1 MKKTSKYL
9 GSALAVSS
17 VIGAS
22 AATVAAQTNIT
33 FKIPAGPIEGIV
45 QEFEKLTGL
54 KVILVTP
61 EIGKVQSPGVAGAMT
76 IDKAVD
82 ALLAGTKLRAMFGP
96 KTLTLDVSMAE
107 YQVTV
112 NGETMLA
119 SPKSTQPLRDTPQT
133 VAVIPQQLF
142 NQQGATTLREV
153 LRNTPGITM
162 SIGEGGSGGTS
173 SGDNILIRGFA
184 ARNDIYVDG
193 ARDVGLA
200 NRDSFNLETVEVAKG
215 PAGVTAGR
223 GATGGSINLVT
234 KQASLF
240 NSASVRLTGGTAD
253 TKRGT
258 FDANRALTNTI
269 AVRVN
274 GMWQDSGYAG
284 RDVANYKSWGFSP
297 AISFGL
303 GTSTQLGLNY
313 SHVQENNLPDWGIPA
328 LLPDVAIA
336 NHVTVNDLD
345 WSNYYGIASRD
356 FEKVK
361 SDLFTATL
369 SRKISTAMRVRNLTR
384 FGKNWR
390 DMVMQAP
397 RPATTVAGQGSA
409 DPGYNASVAQ
419 IRRSDVKFQNRDD
432 KVFTNQTDFSAIFR
446 TGDLAHTLDAGV
458 EITREWQPTYA
469 MIDNFAN
476 GRPPVTDLFNPTP
489 FDTYRPSIVKSGAS
503 TDATSE
509 TNAVYVFDTIKF
521 KRFQADLGLRYDY
534 VNADY
539 TNVTTTNVTTQ
550 FNRTDKVTT
559 GRAGLVFKPV
569 PAGTLYVAYST
580 AFYPSFDGTLGITMA
595 ATGVNAS
602 SLKPEM
608 MENMEAGVKWVARE
622 LLLVQAAVFQMEKT
636 NARTVDGGGNQVLA
650 GDQRVRGAEFNVTG
664 HIMPNWA
671 IFSGLSV
678 MRGKVIASG
687 VAVEVGSELAYV
699 PHVSFNLFSSYNF
712 PKGLT
717 VGAGVNHES
726 GHFHNQTGGF
736 LFVSGATA
744 QPKYVENAAVIQ
756 AATKFW
762 TANAMASYAVNKH
775 LNLQVNL
782 NNIFNERYADRSYDR
797 HFLPGPTRQLLVNSI
812 VTW

>member
-1 MKKTSKYL
+1 MKKTSKFL
-9 GSALAVSS
+9 GSALAVSGVVAGSS
-17 VIGAS
+17 V
-22 AATVAAQTNIT
+22 ATAAQSNIT
-33 FKIPAGPIEGIV
+33 FKIPAGPIDSVIA
-45 QEFEKLTGL
+45 EFQRLTGL
-54 KVILVTP
+54 KVIMGEP
-61 EIGKVQSPGVAGAMT
+61 EIGKIQTNGVAGSMSVE
-76 IDKAVD
+76 KAVD
-82 ALLAGTKLRAMFGP
+82 ALLAGTKIRATFGP
-96 KTLTLDVSMAE
+96 KTLTLNISQVS
-107 YQVTV
+107 YQVSVT
-112 NGETMLA
+112 GDTMLA

-173 SGDNILIRGFA
+173 SGDNVLIRGFS

-193 ARDVGLA
+193 TRDVGLV

-215 PAGVTAGR
+215 PGGVTAGR

-240 NSASVRLTGGTAD
+240 NAASVRITGGTAD

-258 FDANRALTNTI
+258 LDVNRAINDKI

-284 RDVANYKSWGFSP
+284 RDVAKYKSWGFSP

-303 GTSTQLGLNY
+303 GTPTQVTLNY
-313 SHVQENNLPDWGIPA
+313 SRMKQNNTPDWGIPT

-356 FEKVK
+356 FEKTT
-361 SDLFTATL
+361 SDLVTATL
-369 SRKISTAMRVRNLTR
+369 SHKISAAMRVRNLTR
-384 FGKNWR
+384 FGKNYR
-390 DMVMQAP
+390 DSVMQAP
-397 RPATTVAGQGSA
+397 RPATTTAGQGPE
-409 DPGYNASVAQ
+409 DPGYNKNVAQ
-419 IRRSDVKFQNRDD
+419 LRRSDVKFQNRDD
-432 KVFTNQTDFSAIFR
+432 KNFTNQTDFSSTFR
-446 TGDLAHTLDAGV
+446 TGDLTHAFDAGV

-469 MIDNFAN
+469 MIDNFAF

-489 FDTYRPSIVKSGAS
+489 YDTYRPSLVRSGAS
-503 TDATSE
+503 TDATSN
-509 TNAVYVFDTIKF
+509 TNAVYDFDNIKF
-521 KRFQADLGLRYDY
+521 KQLAFDLGLRYDD
-534 VNADY
+534 VSAKY
-539 TNVTTTNVTTQ
+539 TNVTTANVTTN

-559 GRAGLVFKPV
+559 GRASILFKPV
-569 PAGTLYVAYST
+569 PAGTLYAAYST
-580 AFYPSFDGTLGITMA
+580 AFYPSFDGTLGITLA
-595 ATGVNAS
+595 ATGLNSS
-602 SLKPEM
+602 SLTPEM
-608 MENMEAGVKWVARE
+608 MENIEGGAKWVLRQ

-636 NARTVDGGGNQVLA
+636 NARTVDGAGNQVLA

-664 HIMPNWA
+664 HIMPNWSV
-671 IFSGLSV
+671 FSGLSL

-699 PHVSFNLFSSYNF
+699 PHVSFNFFTSYEW
-712 PKGLT
+712 PKGLSI
-717 VGAGVNHES
+717 GAGVNHES

-756 AATKFW
+756 DKTEFW
-762 TANAMASYAVNKH
+762 TANAMAAYAVNKH
-775 LNLQVNL
+775 LNLQANL

-812 VTW
+812 VSW

>member
-1 MKKTSKYL
+1 M
-9 GSALAVSS
+9 ALAASS
-17 VIGAS
+17 AV
-22 AATVAAQTNIT
+22 AATAIDANAQTKIT
-33 FKIPAGPIEGIV
+33 FKIPAGPIDSIIA
-45 QEFEKLTGL
+45 EFQKLTGL
-54 KVILVTP
+54 KVILATP
-61 EIGKVQSPGVAGAMT
+61 EIGLIQTPGVAGSLT
-76 IDKAVD
+76 VQQAVD
-82 ALLAGTKLRAMFGP
+82 ALLAGTKIKAIFGP
-96 KTLTLDVSMAE
+96 KTLTLDVSEMS
-107 YQVTV
+107 YQVNV
-112 NGETMLA
+112 SGDTMLA

-193 ARDVGLA
+193 SRDVGLL

-215 PAGVTAGR
+215 PSGATAGR

-240 NSASVRLTGGTAD
+240 NATSVRLTGGTAD

-258 FDANRALTNTI
+258 VDVNRALNSTI

-284 RDVANYKSWGFSP
+284 RDVAKYKSWGFAP

-303 GTSTQLGLNY
+303 GTPTQITFNY
-313 SHVQENNLPDWGIPA
+313 SRMKQNNTPDWGIPA

-356 FEKVK
+356 YEKTT
-361 SDLFTATL
+361 SDLVTATI
-369 SRKISTAMRVRNLTR
+369 SRKISAALRARNLTR
-384 FGKNWR
+384 FGKNYR

-397 RPATTVAGQGSA
+397 RPATTNAGQGPE
-409 DPGYNASVAQ
+409 DPGYNKNVAQ

-432 KVFTNQTDFSAIFR
+432 KSFTNQTDLSAMFR
-446 TGDLAHTLDAGV
+446 TGDLSHTLDAGL

-469 MIDNFAN
+469 MIDNFAF

-489 FDTYRPSIVKSGAS
+489 YDFYRPSLVRSGAS
-503 TDATSE
+503 TDAQSD
-509 TNAVYVFDTIKF
+509 TNAAYVFDTIKF
-521 KRFQADLGLRYDY
+521 KRVQADLGLRFDN
-534 VNADY
+534 VTADY
-539 TNVTTTNVTTQ
+539 TNITVANVKTT
-550 FNRTDKVTT
+550 FHRTDNVTT
-559 GRAGLVFKPV
+559 GRAAILFKPV
-569 PAGTLYVAYST
+569 PAGTLYAAYST

-595 ATGVNAS
+595 ATGVNSS

-608 MENMEAGVKWVARE
+608 MENIEAGVKWVSRE
-622 LLLVQAAVFQMEKT
+622 LLLIQASIFQMEKT
-636 NARTVDGGGNQVLA
+636 NARTVDGAGNQVLA
-650 GDQRVRGAEFNVTG
+650 GDQRVRGAEINVTG
-664 HIMPNWA
+664 HVIPNWS
-671 IFSGLSV
+671 IFSGLSL
-678 MRGKVIASG
+678 MRGRVIASG

-699 PHVSFNLFSSYNF
+699 PHVSFNLFSSYDF
-712 PKGLT
+712 AMGLSI
-717 VGAGVNHES
+717 GAGVNHES

-756 AATKFW
+756 SATKFW
-762 TANAMASYAVNKH
+762 TANAVASFAVNEH
-775 LNLQVNL
+775 LNVQANL
-782 NNIFNERYADRSYDR
+782 NNIFNEHYADRSYDR
-797 HFLPGPTRQLLVNSI
+797 HFLPGPTRQLLVNTI
-812 VTW
+812 VKW